1 LLLAEDFQSR
11 AAVGQGTNAA
21 CKLSE
26 VKLTPHAPFS
36 AAFLSRKRSGVP
48 PASAAAGVAQ
58 LAASTNVVPACRG
71 FASGDRFAVALRVF
85 EASSV
90 VVVGHPAMAAAWF
103 KSCGPP
109 LRAISRNEPST
120 VRTFFSPSVCREVG
134 QPVEPVSDVRSADAR
149 SRKIARPDGITQGF
163 QVSENKIDPGSVA
176 RNLLSKE
183 RCRAALVD
191 EPVEGGPEV
200 PLVSTPSASACRAER
215 LARTASGPD
224 GGVVRHTGE
233 AQGEAPPADAGKEVA
248 LAIPPQVVGSNI
260 SDVSIIHVS
269 IGNAPVGDQGAQPS
283 ASIRVDLVVVRTHS
297 RSNSSSMTSR

>member
-1 LLLAEDFQSR
+1 LSPCLLLAEDFQSR

-149 SRKIARPDGITQGF
+149 SRERDRPEGVTQGF
-163 QVSENKIDPGSVA
+163 QVILYEIGPTTGSLA

-183 RCRAALVD
+183 DCRAALAD
-191 EPVEGGPEV
+191 EVLPGWPEV
-200 PLVSTPSASACRAER
+200 PLISSSSAFACRAER
-215 LARTASGPD
+215 LARATSCPDRSSISPSGKTKRVGPD
-224 GGVVRHTGE
+224 ANAGE
-233 AQGEAPPADAGKEVA
+233 EVA
-248 LAIPPQVVGSNI
+248 LGVLGDFVRRDVFNAAFINVTW
-260 SDVSIIHVS
+260 SDV
-269 IGNAPVGDQGAQPS
+269 PVTDQLS
-283 ASIRVDLVVVRTHS
+283 
-297 RSNSSSMTSR
+297 

>member
-1 LLLAEDFQSR
+1 LSPCLLLAEDFQSR

-149 SRKIARPDGITQGF
+149 SRERDRPEGVTQGF
-163 QVSENKIDPGSVA
+163 QVILYEIGPTTGSLA

-183 RCRAALVD
+183 DCRAALAD
-191 EPVEGGPEV
+191 EVLPGWPEV
-200 PLVSTPSASACRAER
+200 PLISSSSAFACRAER
-215 LARTASGPD
+215 LARATSCPDRSSIRPFGKTKCVGPD
-224 GGVVRHTGE
+224 TNASE
-233 AQGEAPPADAGKEVA
+233 EVA
-248 LAIPPQVVGSNI
+248 LGVLGDFVRRDVFNAAFINVTW
-260 SDVSIIHVS
+260 SDV
-269 IGNAPVGDQGAQPS
+269 PVTDQLS
-283 ASIRVDLVVVRTHS
+283 
-297 RSNSSSMTSR
+297 